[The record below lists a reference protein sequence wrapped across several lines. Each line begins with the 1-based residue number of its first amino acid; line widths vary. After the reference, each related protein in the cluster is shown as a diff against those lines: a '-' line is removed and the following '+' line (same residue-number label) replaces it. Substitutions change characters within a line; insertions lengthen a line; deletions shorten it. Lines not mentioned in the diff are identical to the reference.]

1 MEKILIDTDVFI
13 DFLRGHKK
21 RILDFFKRIDNKE
34 LVVLTTILNVIEL
47 YSGEDIKNKNKLFA
61 LEKVLSH
68 FQIIFISL
76 SSAKLAGSL
85 RLKYKLGLTDAVIA
99 ACTIESKAKL
109 FTFNLKDF
117 GKIKELEIFKTL

>member
-34 LVVLTTILNVIEL
+34 LIVLTTILNVIEL

-85 RLKYKLGLTDAVIA
+85 RLKYKLGLADAVIA
-99 ACTIESKAKL
+99 ACAIESRAKL

-117 GKIKELEIFKTL
+117 GKIKELEIFRTL